1 VLHNNDTRSII
12 SNTELRTL
20 LPDLWTRFRNYN
32 KLAKHITYQLT
43 KMFFEKVI
51 DKVMDSDRVILPPST
66 IGDKLE
72 HELYIGNVNNSSEK
86 WLNSHTDGAVYSLIM
101 TGLPLE
107 TWFKFSLKRKQE
119 LKDRILD
126 GQPFY

>member
-1 VLHNNDTRSII
+1 
-12 SNTELRTL
+12 
-20 LPDLWTRFRNYN
+20 
-32 KLAKHITYQLT
+32 
-43 KMFFEKVI
+43 
-51 DKVMDSDRVILPPST
+51 MDSDRVILPPST